1 MIMGKR
7 ILAFLRNTRGSMAIE
22 TAIVAPVLIL
32 MTLGTF
38 EASTIVAR
46 QHELQTGAAEGEI
59 IAMAAAQ
66 GALTNAAEI
75 QTIIADSLDL
85 PLEKVVVQRLYR
97 CDANTNR
104 VSAKSACGTDAV
116 VTSYM
121 QIKIT
126 DTYTPVWTQFGVG
139 GPIDFEVDR
148 MVVLLS

>member
-1 MIMGKR
+1 MGKR

-97 CDANTNR
+97 CNANTNR

>member
-1 MIMGKR
+1 MGKR

>member
-1 MIMGKR
+1 MIMGKC

-32 MTLGTF
+32 MSLGTF

-97 CDANTNR
+97 CNANTNR
-104 VSAKSACGTDAV
+104 VSAKSNCGTDAV